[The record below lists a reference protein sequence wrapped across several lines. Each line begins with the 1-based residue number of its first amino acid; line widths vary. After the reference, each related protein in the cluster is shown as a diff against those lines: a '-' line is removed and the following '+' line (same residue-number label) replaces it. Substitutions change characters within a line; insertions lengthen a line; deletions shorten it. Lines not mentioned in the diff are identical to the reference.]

1 MMPQQTTEQRS
12 SLTNQVGTNQVGA
25 NKTARNKA
33 VTGKAGKTVLG
44 GILRA
49 SPALALTLGA
59 AAPAM
64 AGFPVETEMVCP
76 VGGETFTHI
85 STGSYSTFGARP
97 DGKPYGSWTFPL
109 AIPECPSNGLV
120 MFRDFDEDEIA
131 QLTEYLAS
139 DGFAQIRQ
147 DVSYFRAAKIAEI
160 LSKDGSYGVGGL
172 LLRAS
177 WQSDHDPLAKARY
190 QRAFASYVTAIEPD
204 SENIDWLFLT
214 ARSAN
219 AHRELG
225 EFEAA
230 ESVLNQ
236 LPERLIPDEME
247 GKDLGFQERQRYRS
261 LAYLDEYRESL
272 RAEIDVE
279 NTESEPL
286 AMLPVRLQAFKCID
300 LAKAGADPLPPTCE
314 NHSVKA
320 SISTITEFEKSQDER
335 LDAPAQEAAVT
346 AAEVADDAALAAQET
361 QASAERPSSVIIVE
375 EGDDPH
381 TLKGTIALDPPE

>member
-272 RAEIDVE
+272 RAEIDAE

-286 AMLPVRLQAFKCID
+286 AMLPENVAASYCLE
-300 LAKAGADPLPPTCE
+300 LAEAGSDPLPPSCT
-314 NHSVKA
+314 SGPV
-320 SISTITEFEKSQDER
+320 QER
-335 LDAPAQEAAVT
+335 MAQFAEVRRDMETDGIVEEAVAAAIALEAEEAAQLSG
-346 AAEVADDAALAAQET
+346 EV
-361 QASAERPSSVIIVE
+361 VVE

-381 TLKGTIALDPPE
+381 TLKGTITLDPPE